1 MSVRP
6 GSCLDDARV
15 ASSKSIWHV
24 ALHIVGVNEHRVIA
38 SAFEVRHFL
47 PKKQQTTRA
56 AQNDQVEKLREQEHV
71 RTNNHDSDC
80 LLTPKG

>member
-15 ASSKSIWHV
+15 ASSKRIRHV

-38 SAFEVRHFL
+38 SAFEVSDFL
-47 PKKQQTTRA
+47 PRQKKLGLHKMIKSRNSGSKNMSAQTIMTRTA
-56 AQNDQVEKLREQEHV
+56 
-71 RTNNHDSDC
+71 S
-80 LLTPKG
+80 